1 MLRQNRWSIRISF
14 ILVIIA
20 ATFGLWYAN
29 AAWES
34 FLPDLDLTGLSEN
47 TDWVEVV
54 AGMGEAAVQLL
65 LGATS
70 GS

>member
-14 ILVIIA
+14 ILIIAA
-20 ATFGLWYAN
+20 ATFGLWYTN

-54 AGMGEAAVQLL
+54 ADMGEAAVQLL